1 MYRVVLYLSWVAFF
15 VASSAV
21 EAETLTVSFSGA
33 VTTVPTELSS
43 TFFVSDPITGS
54 FEIDSLSPDFDADP
68 TRGEYIGPTN
78 FSFEFG
84 SYLSTGPGGS
94 GSDSVSVQNTTL
106 DTFGFNV
113 QCSAGRCIA
122 ADVGAYFLASMRL
135 SLTDSTATA
144 FSSDALPTSLDINDF
159 DNDEVALIF
168 EHATLPLKV
177 VSGEI
182 SSVTLVPEPS
192 TSLLGMTAMLFVAGL
207 RRLRA

>member
-15 VASSAV
+15 VASSTV

-54 FEIDSLSPDFDADP
+54 FDIDSLTPDTDADP

-84 SYLSTGPGGS
+84 SYLATGPGG
-94 GSDSVSVQNTTL
+94 GGGDSVTVLNTTP
-106 DTFGFNV
+106 DTFGFNGL
-113 QCSAGRCIA
+113 CGGPGCIA
-122 ADVGAYFLASMRL
+122 DDVGAYFLTNMSL
-135 SLTDSTATA
+135 SLTDSTDTA

-159 DNDEVALIF
+159 DSAKVSLIF
-168 EHATLPLKV
+168 QHATLPSKTV
-177 VSGEI
+177 VGEI

-207 RRLRA
+207 

>member
-15 VASSAV
+15 VASSTV

-54 FEIDSLSPDFDADP
+54 FEIDSLSPDFREDP
-68 TRGEYIGPTN
+68 TIGLYIGPTN

-84 SYLSTGPGGS
+84 SYLATGPGG
-94 GSDSVSVQNTTL
+94 GGGDSVTVLNTTP
-106 DTFGFNV
+106 DTFGFNGT
-113 QCSAGRCIA
+113 CGGAACIA
-122 ADVGAYFLASMRL
+122 ADVGAYFLTNMSL
-135 SLTDSTATA
+135 SLTDSTDTA

-159 DNDEVALIF
+159 DSAKVSLIF
-168 EHATLPLKV
+168 QHATLPSKTV
-177 VSGEI
+177 VGEI